1 MKGVFFFLILRG
13 EKSRKERREKLVRLR
28 VWFFELNFL
37 ISFILIMFE
46 VEFRGYRG
54 VVFVNVF
61 SR

>member
-1 MKGVFFFLILRG
+1 MKGVFFFLTLRG